1 VLARDTRP
9 AVAAATLNALEAG
22 NTAAAL
28 DLYHV
33 LAAKPGN
40 AFLSPYSVST
50 ALMMAAAGA
59 RGETLTQMLA
69 VLHATLPPSTL
80 HAAANALNLALLAP
94 RPLQLQIAN
103 AVWGQTGYPI
113 KQQFLDTLAREYGA
127 ALGTLDYQRDP
138 AGAVKAIN
146 FWVDAN
152 TNHMIHQLFDSL
164 DPSTRLVLANAVHFK
179 AEWIKPF
186 TEEETRPG
194 PFHTAVGTTVSVP
207 FMKQSANLGY
217 ASGDG
222 WQAVDLPYVGGAS
235 MTVILPDAGRFDD
248 VERSL
253 DPSHLG
259 SIAQSLR
266 TTSVDLSLPKL
277 RLEDRSNLVP
287 ALTRLGMTDA
297 FGNADFSG
305 ITGTKELH
313 ISQVVHDASIDVDE
327 KGTEA
332 AAATGIVIAVSG
344 RVISRSVKID
354 RPYIFLIRDS
364 ATNTI
369 LFLGRVT
376 DPTQTSVEH
385 P

>member
-1 VLARDTRP
+1 
-9 AVAAATLNALEAG
+9 
-22 NTAAAL
+22 
-28 DLYHV
+28 
-33 LAAKPGN
+33 
-40 AFLSPYSVST
+40 
-50 ALMMAAAGA
+50 
-59 RGETLTQMLA
+59 
-69 VLHATLPPSTL
+69 
-80 HAAANALNLALLAP
+80 
-94 RPLQLQIAN
+94 
-103 AVWGQTGYPI
+103 
-113 KQQFLDTLAREYGA
+113 
-127 ALGTLDYQRDP
+127 
-138 AGAVKAIN
+138 
-146 FWVDAN
+146 
-152 TNHMIHQLFDSL
+152 
-164 DPSTRLVLANAVHFK
+164 
-179 AEWIKPF
+179 
-186 TEEETRPG
+186 
-194 PFHTAVGTTVSVP
+194 
-207 FMKQSANLGY
+207 
-217 ASGDG
+217 
-222 WQAVDLPYVGGAS
+222 VGGAS

-287 ALTRLGMTDA
+287 ALTHLGMTDA